1 MQDRALLHPFMQEE
15 IREETEIDRLFT
27 EIFEAYYKRIFNYI
41 GYRVSS
47 IHTAEDLTSVV
58 FEKILSKLD
67 MYSQNK
73 APFEV
78 WMFAIARNVV
88 NDYYRRQKRRQFFS
102 LEAVRELVSSKKDPE
117 NLILREERSDK
128 LIGALNKLDERERN
142 LVALKF
148 GACLRNTE
156 VAQITGLSESNIGVI
171 LYRAMKKLKAE
182 LGSVDQL

>member
-1 MQDRALLHPFMQEE
+1 MDVCYCQKCSERLLQK
-15 IREETEIDRLFT
+15 
-27 EIFEAYYKRIFNYI
+27 AKK
-41 GYRVSS
+41 
-47 IHTAEDLTSVV
+47 TAV
-58 FEKILSKLD
+58 FLAGSGQGTGVK
-67 MYSQNK
+67 Q
-73 APFEV
+73 
-78 WMFAIARNVV
+78 
-88 NDYYRRQKRRQFFS
+88 
-102 LEAVRELVSSKKDPE
+102 KDPE

>member
-1 MQDRALLHPFMQEE
+1 MPEHVVAFPFIQEE
-15 IREETEIDRLFT
+15 MKEKTDIELQFTDIYEE
-27 EIFEAYYKRIFNYI
+27 YYKRIFNYVS
-41 GYRVSS
+41 YRVSS

-58 FEKILSKLD
+58 FEKILIKLST
-67 MYSQNK
+67 YSNQK

-88 NDYYRRQKRRQFFS
+88 NDYYRRQKKRQWFS
-102 LEAVRELVSSKKDPE
+102 LDIVKELISSRKDPE
-117 NLILREERSDK
+117 NLFLKEEQSDK
-128 LIGALNKLDERERN
+128 LITALHKLNERERN

-156 VAQITGLSESNIGVI
+156 VAEITGLSESNIGVI
-171 LYRAMKKLKAE
+171 LYRAMKKLKTE